1 VSEIPSDLYYT
12 SDHEWVR
19 RTGDDTVRVGITD
32 FAQAALGDVVYI
44 DLPAVG
50 EDVKAGAEFGN
61 VESTKSTSELYAP
74 ITAKVVAVNE
84 DLVDSPEQ
92 INAEPYGAGWIIDLQ
107 VDAASLD
114 DALGALLD
122 ADGYRATVDE

>member
-12 SDHEWVR
+12 PEHEWVSP
-19 RTGDDTVRVGITD
+19 TGADTVRVGITD
-32 FAQAALGDVVYI
+32 YAQAALGDVVYI
-44 DLPAVG
+44 DLPTVG
-50 EDVKAGAEFGN
+50 TELTAGAEFGN

-107 VDAASLD
+107 VEGGELN
-114 DALGALLD
+114 DALAELLD
-122 ADGYRATVDE
+122 ADGYRATLDE

>member
-12 SDHEWVR
+12 PEHEWVSP
-19 RTGDDTVRVGITD
+19 TGTDTVRVGITD
-32 FAQAALGDVVYI
+32 YAQAALGDVVYI

-50 EDVKAGAEFGN
+50 TELTAGAEFGN

-107 VDAASLD
+107 VEGGELN
-114 DALGALLD
+114 DALAELLD
-122 ADGYRATVDE
+122 ADGYRATLDE